1 MHPVRP
7 IPRSNGGSVGAAEP
21 ISQPLVQAFMPATFL
36 NFGGIG
42 NGFTGPSGTFTVN
55 AAPPDTNGSVGPN
68 HYVQIVNTDFAI
80 FNKSGVPIFGP
91 VPVNTLW
98 GGFGGLCQ
106 TDNDGD
112 PVVVYD
118 RIADR
123 WVISQFAVT
132 GADGASVPFLQ
143 CVAVSQTPDPTGS
156 FNRYSFGYT
165 AFPDYPKMGVW
176 PDAYY
181 QTFNM
186 FAGGTTFSGGEVCAY
201 DRTKMLAGQ
210 AATQQCFN
218 VGTTFGGLLPASV
231 DGSLGPPS
239 SAPNYVLALGPNITD
254 TTLALWKFHVDWT
267 TPANTTLT
275 GPMTITV
282 PQYTEA
288 CSGGTCIPQPGT
300 TQQLDS
306 LADRLMFRLAYRN
319 FGDHESLVVN
329 HSIMTAS
336 SVGLRWYEIRSPGAT
351 PVVFQQGTYAPDSN
365 FRWMGS
371 IAMDQSGNMA
381 LGFSL
386 SGTAVHPSIAWTGR
400 LATDTL
406 GQMPQG
412 ESTFLS
418 GAGSQ
423 TGGLSRW
430 GDYSAMAI
438 DPTDDCTFWY
448 TNQYLQ
454 ATGSFNW
461 STEIAAF
468 KFPSCGAATLSD
480 FSISA
485 TPNSLNLAQG
495 THGSSTIS
503 TAVTSGS
510 ASTVSLTVSGVPTGA
525 TASFSP
531 TSVSAGNSST
541 LTVTAG
547 SASPGTYSLSVTG
560 TSSSATHS
568 TPLTLTVTQPPA
580 FTSANQATFTV
591 GHSGSFT
598 VATTGSPTPSI
609 TESGLLPSGVTFHDN
624 GNGTGTLGGTPA
636 AGTGATYPITFTAAN
651 GVNSGTSQSFTL
663 IVASVTISPTT
674 LSFNPQSVGTTS
686 LPQSVTFTNIA
697 NKSVT
702 ISKPTV
708 SGDFVLDSTTTCGS
722 TSTLAANKSC
732 KAVVR
737 FAPTQAGTRTGN
749 LTFTDS
755 DASNPQVVKLQG
767 AGTEATITPTSTTF
781 SPQPV
786 GVASAAKTF
795 TLKNL
800 LSSAINITNASFTG
814 TNASDFS
821 RTGGTCPYP
830 SGALGASATCTYLIA
845 FKPSSNTAE
854 GPATLTITT
863 DVAGS
868 PTATLKGSGTI
879 VKLSPTSEN
888 FGSVTVG
895 TTSASKTVTM
905 TNLSATQDLTITTIG
920 VSGPQASDFTIDP
933 SSTCPKGGGTLVHN
947 STCTVVLKSSPSAL
961 GTRKATVII
970 TDVDGGSPQKVHLT
984 TTGI

>member
-1 MHPVRP
+1 
-7 IPRSNGGSVGAAEP
+7 
-21 ISQPLVQAFMPATFL
+21 
-36 NFGGIG
+36 
-42 NGFTGPSGTFTVN
+42 
-55 AAPPDTNGSVGPN
+55 
-68 HYVQIVNTDFAI
+68 
-80 FNKSGVPIFGP
+80 
-91 VPVNTLW
+91 
-98 GGFGGLCQ
+98 
-106 TDNDGD
+106 
-112 PVVVYD
+112 
-118 RIADR
+118 
-123 WVISQFAVT
+123 
-132 GADGASVPFLQ
+132 
-143 CVAVSQTPDPTGS
+143 
-156 FNRYSFGYT
+156 
-165 AFPDYPKMGVW
+165 
-176 PDAYY
+176 
-181 QTFNM
+181 
-186 FAGGTTFSGGEVCAY
+186 
-201 DRTKMLAGQ
+201 
-210 AATQQCFN
+210 
-218 VGTTFGGLLPASV
+218 
-231 DGSLGPPS
+231 
-239 SAPNYVLALGPNITD
+239 
-254 TTLALWKFHVDWT
+254 
-267 TPANTTLT
+267 
-275 GPMTITV
+275 
-282 PQYTEA
+282 
-288 CSGGTCIPQPGT
+288 
-300 TQQLDS
+300 
-306 LADRLMFRLAYRN
+306 
-319 FGDHESLVVN
+319 
-329 HSIMTAS
+329 
-336 SVGLRWYEIRSPGAT
+336 
-351 PVVFQQGTYAPDSN
+351 
-365 FRWMGS
+365 
-371 IAMDQSGNMA
+371 
-381 LGFSL
+381 
-386 SGTAVHPSIAWTGR
+386 
-400 LATDTL
+400 
-406 GQMPQG
+406 
-412 ESTFLS
+412 
-418 GAGSQ
+418 
-423 TGGLSRW
+423 
-430 GDYSAMAI
+430 
-438 DPTDDCTFWY
+438 
-448 TNQYLQ
+448 
-454 ATGSFNW
+454 
-461 STEIAAF
+461 
-468 KFPSCGAATLSD
+468 
-480 FSISA
+480 
-485 TPNSLNLAQG
+485 
-495 THGSSTIS
+495 
-503 TAVTSGS
+503 
-510 ASTVSLTVSGVPTGA
+510 
-525 TASFSP
+525 
-531 TSVSAGNSST
+531 
-541 LTVTAG
+541 
-547 SASPGTYSLSVTG
+547 
-560 TSSSATHS
+560 
-568 TPLTLTVTQPPA
+568 
-580 FTSANQATFTV
+580 
-591 GHSGSFT
+591 
-598 VATTGSPTPSI
+598 
-609 TESGLLPSGVTFHDN
+609 LPSGVTFHDN

-651 GVNSGTSQSFTL
+651 GVNSGTSQNFTL

-708 SGDFVLDSTTTCGS
+708 SGDFILDSTTTCGS

-737 FAPTQAGTRTGN
+737 FAPTQAGMRTGN

-933 SSTCPKGGGTLVHN
+933 SSTCPTGGGTLVHN